1 MTRAFVCGCLGMT
14 LGADERAFLRDAAP
28 LGVILFRRNIET
40 PEQVLRLTSE
50 IRAAVGRDDV
60 MVLVDQ
66 EGGRVQRLTSPRWR
80 RYPAAARFTALA
92 DLGERADA
100 IQLTAR
106 LIAADL
112 AAVGIDVDCMPV
124 LDVPV
129 AGAHDIIGDR
139 AYAKDPVTVARLGR
153 AAADGLLAGG
163 VLPVMKHVPGHG
175 RARADSHLALPVVE
189 TPLADLDASEFAPF
203 RINNDLPAAMTAHVV
218 YAALDPDRPATI
230 SPTII
235 GQVVRGTIGFDGLL
249 FSDDLSMKAL
259 PGSFRDKAAGLF
271 AAGVDIALHCS
282 GDRRE
287 AEEVATASPVLAG
300 AARLRVERAMAAM
313 RDGKVPFD
321 VVAATRRLDDVLG
334 LIGQPV

>member
-1 MTRAFVCGCLGMT
+1 MTRAFVCGCLGAT
-14 LGADERAFLRDAAP
+14 LDADERAFLRDAAP

-50 IRAAVGRDDV
+50 IRAALGRDDA

-92 DLGERADA
+92 DLDERADA
-100 IQLTAR
+100 IRLTAR

-139 AYAKDPVTVARLGR
+139 AYARDPATVARLGR

-175 RARADSHLALPVVE
+175 RAKADSHLALPVVE
-189 TPLADLDASEFAPF
+189 TPLAELDASDFEPF

-218 YAALDPDRPATI
+218 YAALDPERPATI
-230 SPTII
+230 SPAVI
-235 GQVVRGTIGFDGLL
+235 GQVVRGAIGFDGLL

-259 PGSFRDKAAGLF
+259 PGSFRDKATALF
-271 AAGVDIALHCS
+271 AAGVDVALHCS
-282 GDRRE
+282 GDRGE
-287 AEEVATASPVLAG
+287 AEEVAAASPMLAD
-300 AARLRVERAMAAM
+300 AARTRVDRAVAAM
-313 RDGKVPFD
+313 RGGVAPFD
-321 VVAATRRLDDVLG
+321 AAAATRRLEDVMAV
-334 LIGQPV
+334 IGASA